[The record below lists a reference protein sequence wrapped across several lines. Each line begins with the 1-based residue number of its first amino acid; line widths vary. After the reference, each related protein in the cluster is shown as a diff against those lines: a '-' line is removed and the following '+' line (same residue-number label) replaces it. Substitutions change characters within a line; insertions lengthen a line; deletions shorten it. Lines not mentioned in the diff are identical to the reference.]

1 MRDSSL
7 WSVNLGAWGGVQV
20 RLHASFLLFALV
32 TLFLSAHAGDG
43 AMVGYGLLSLVV
55 LFVSVALHEMGHCSM
70 ALRLGGQVDEVV
82 LGPLGGLAPVHVPAN
97 HVGQLLTALSGPTV
111 NLLIVV
117 LTAAPLLAMRDGW
130 AVLGLLNPV
139 QPQYVLVGTYG
150 VVALKLTFWVNW
162 VLVVANLLPAPP
174 LDGARMLRAMLAP
187 AVGYRRAVLSVSL
200 VAQVTAIGLLVVAWI
215 VRGSSVSFGGPPN
228 AAAPGPVVPLWAPLV
243 LLATILFFSAKV
255 EIEKLRQRQFGE
267 ELMGLDLAQGFGIL
281 DPPSPSHPSR
291 EPGPVRRWLD
301 RRHQARLRRQRIM
314 EEEEDWRVD
323 DILARL
329 HDFGPHSL
337 SAEDRSILE
346 RASARYRSRMG
357 KEG

>member
-32 TLFLSAHAGDG
+32 TLFLSAHAGDST
-43 AMVGYGLLSLVV
+43 MVGYGLLSLVV
-55 LFVSVALHEMGHCSM
+55 LLVSVALHEMGHCSM
-70 ALRLGGQVDEVV
+70 ALRLGGQVDEIV

-97 HVGQLLTALSGPTV
+97 HIGQLLTALSGPTV

-139 QPQYVLVGTYG
+139 KPQSVLIGTYG

-187 AVGYRRAVLSVSL
+187 MFGYRRAVLSVAL
-200 VAQVTAIGLLVVAWI
+200 VAQLTAIALLVVAWML
-215 VRGSSVSFGGPPN
+215 RGSNVTFDGPPN

-267 ELMGLDLAQGFGIL
+267 DLMGLDLAQGFGAFES
-281 DPPSPSHPSR
+281 PPPTRPR
-291 EPGPVRRWLD
+291 EPGAVRRWLD
-301 RRHQARLRRQRIM
+301 RRRQARIRRQRIL

-337 SAEDRSILE
+337 SAEDRILLE

-357 KEG
+357 KES